1 MVVIGEVVLK
11 EKETKMKRTVKF
23 IIEVGE
29 EVIECDS
36 FEEAEKKM
44 KNLIQAE
51 TEAYLIK
58 KEYEDKVLIE
68 ETLMG

>member
-1 MVVIGEVVLK
+1 
-11 EKETKMKRTVKF
+11 MKRTVKF

>member
-1 MVVIGEVVLK
+1 
-11 EKETKMKRTVKF
+11 MKRTVKF

-36 FEEAEKKM
+36 FEEAKKKM

>member
-1 MVVIGEVVLK
+1 
-11 EKETKMKRTVKF
+11 MKKTIKF

-36 FEEAEKKM
+36 LEQAEKKM

-58 KEYEDKVLIE
+58 KEYRDMELIE

>member
-36 FEEAEKKM
+36 FEEAKKKM